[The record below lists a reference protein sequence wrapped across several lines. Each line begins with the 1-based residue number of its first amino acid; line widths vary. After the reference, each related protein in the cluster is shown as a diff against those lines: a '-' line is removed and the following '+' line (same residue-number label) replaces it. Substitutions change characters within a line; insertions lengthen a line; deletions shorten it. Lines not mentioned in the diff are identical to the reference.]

1 MIWKA
6 ALVSSIVLATPGPL
20 QARSLTLVMGT
31 PIRLVTARALSS
43 KTQVKGDL
51 VELRT
56 AEDVIV
62 DGVVAIP
69 KGTPATGQVSDARIK
84 GAMGMG
90 GRLTLRP
97 LYLTVGNRT
106 VRLTGS
112 TNDNGGVQPGAI
124 IGTALIAPFF
134 TGKSAIIPEGASL
147 QSFVVKTAAIGD

>member
-1 MIWKA
+1 MKWQA
-6 ALVSSIVLATPGPL
+6 ALVAVLALAVPGTL
-20 QARSLTLVMGT
+20 HARSFTLVMGT
-31 PIRLVTARALSS
+31 PVRLVTAQPLSS

-51 VELRT
+51 IALRT
-56 AEDVIV
+56 ADDVMV

-97 LYLTVGNRT
+97 LYLSVGDRT

-112 TNDNGGVQPGAI
+112 TDDNGGVQAGAI
-124 IGTALIAPFF
+124 IGTVLVAPFF
-134 TGKSAIIPEGASL
+134 TGKSAVIPEGTQL
-147 QSFVVKTAAIGD
+147 QSFVVKTAVIGG

>member
-1 MIWKA
+1 MKWQAGLVA
-6 ALVSSIVLATPGPL
+6 AFAIAPPGAV
-20 QARSLTLVMGT
+20 QARSFTLVMGT
-31 PIRLVTARALSS
+31 PVRLVTAQALSS

-51 VELRT
+51 VALRT
-56 AEDVIV
+56 AEDLIV

-97 LYLTVGNRT
+97 LYLSVGNRT

-112 TNDNGGVQPGAI
+112 AADGGGVQPGAV
-124 IGTALIAPFF
+124 IGTVLIAPFF
-134 TGKSAIIPEGASL
+134 TGKSAVIPEGTSL
-147 QSFVVKTAAIGD
+147 QSFVVKTAVVDG